1 MRAKKKEAA
10 PFGVGISSLLMV
22 FVVLCLTVFGVLA
35 YMTARA
41 DHRLTQRSAQM
52 VQAYYAAD
60 TRAEEALARL
70 DEALSA
76 MPGEEALEAAGFS
89 VSEEEGAL
97 TGDLEI
103 PVDGTRVYR
112 LRVRIEN
119 GEYAVTARQTEDNTV
134 WEEEHLNVWDG
145 Q

>member
-1 MRAKKKEAA
+1 MSAKKKEAA

-35 YMTARA
+35 YMTA
-41 DHRLTQRSAQM
+41 
-52 VQAYYAAD
+52 
-60 TRAEEALARL
+60 RAEEALARL

-134 WEEEHLNVWDG
+134 WEEEHLDVWDG

>member
-1 MRAKKKEAA
+1 MKKKGSA
-10 PFGVGISSLLMV
+10 PFGAGMSSLMMV

-41 DHRLTQRSAQM
+41 DNRLTQRSAQM

-60 TRAEEALARL
+60 AKAEEALARL
-70 DEALSA
+70 DAARLE
-76 MPGEEALEAAGFS
+76 MPAQDALESAGFAV
-89 VSEEEGAL
+89 VSAEQPL
-97 TGDLEI
+97 TGELEI

-112 LRVRIEN
+112 VQVEITGGDYR
-119 GEYAVTARQTEDNTV
+119 VTARQTEDNIV
-134 WEEEHLNVWDG
+134 WEDEILDVWDG